1 MFLSECVK
9 YKKHLID
16 LQRSIYRKC
25 NDNNLIRDG
34 YNCAEKVLNRVSDLD
49 EEYNNLISALSNCGY
64 IEQYDYLQ

>member
-25 NDNNLIRDG
+25 DDNYLIRDG
-34 YNCAEKVLNRVSDLD
+34 YSCVGKVLNRVSDLD

-64 IEQYDYLQ
+64 MEQYDYLQ